1 MMSPADD
8 DVRPSDVAL
17 AVIVAM
23 LTLTVM
29 YIVVEVARLQRRAAP
44 PVVDTRIPIRVK
56 PVLDVPP
63 PALAGA
69 PAPPTPA
76 EPPPPEPPPPEPP
89 LPEPPPEPPPP
100 ELTTPSDK
108 PLRKPKPEATKPP
121 ETAKPPEP
129 SPPATPATPEP
140 GPPAEP
146 TEPVSDGEGEGPPS
160 RGRDPLGD
168 KAIAAYRDRLIRWLS
183 ARFEVRGSGL
193 TRAQLETF
201 RARAQIDI
209 SEDAR
214 VVGYTIVSADHPAF
228 DAAARAALDAVKGEP
243 VPPPP
248 EFYPGALQR
257 RIKVTFVCT
266 ESTCD

>member
-29 YIVVEVARLQRRAAP
+29 YVVLEVARLQQRSTP

-69 PAPPTPA
+69 PAPASP
-76 EPPPPEPPPPEPP
+76 EPPPEPPPPEP
-89 LPEPPPEPPPP
+89 PPPEPPPP

-108 PLRKPKPEATKPP
+108 PPPPPRKIKPETTKPPEPTKPP
-121 ETAKPPEP
+121 ETP
-129 SPPATPATPEP
+129 PPATPPTPEP

-146 TEPVSDGEGEGPPS
+146 SEPVSEGEGEGPPS

-168 KAIAAYRDRLIRWLS
+168 KAIAAYRERLIRWLS

-201 RARAQIDI
+201 RAKVQIDI

>member
-29 YIVVEVARLQRRAAP
+29 YIVLEVARLQQRAAP

-76 EPPPPEPPPPEPP
+76 VPPEP
-89 LPEPPPEPPPP
+89 
-100 ELTTPSDK
+100 
-108 PLRKPKPEATKPP
+108 
-121 ETAKPPEP
+121 
-129 SPPATPATPEP
+129 TPEP

-168 KAIAAYRDRLIRWLS
+168 KAIAAYRERLIRWLS

-193 TRAQLETF
+193 TRAQLETM
-201 RARAQIDI
+201 RAKAQIDI

-257 RIKVTFVCT
+257 RIKVTFVCM

>member
-29 YIVVEVARLQRRAAP
+29 YIVLEVARLQQRAAP

-76 EPPPPEPPPPEPP
+76 VPPEPTPPEP
-89 LPEPPPEPPPP
+89 PPPEPPPP

-108 PLRKPKPEATKPP
+108 PPPPRKPKPETMKPP
-121 ETAKPPEP
+121 ETPPPETT
-129 SPPATPATPEP
+129 PPTPEP

-168 KAIAAYRDRLIRWLS
+168 KAIAAYRERLIRWLS

-193 TRAQLETF
+193 TRAQLETM
-201 RARAQIDI
+201 RAKAQIDI

-257 RIKVTFVCT
+257 RIKVTFVCM